1 MIMKRKFLTSLFV
14 LLCFTTMVLAQNP
27 IADIRKHYAEAQERV
42 AQNEK
47 LMNAEEEYPTPNY
60 RQYNYVTLLPGSGRH
75 EERLMMYEKS
85 EENDYGECVRKWI
98 DFAIYKYNYGSRAFY
113 EEFLYDENEEVEFV
127 YAVNPDMQDFLG
139 GEFRFYLKDGKLVKV
154 LVKLRDNQTDNMEVQ
169 YEGKDI
175 PETYKSQYQIY
186 IDRANQIRKL
196 CATAR
201 AL

>member
-1 MIMKRKFLTSLFV
+1 MLFV
-14 LLCFTTMVLAQNP
+14 LFGFTTMILAQNVV
-27 IADIRKHYAEAQERV
+27 ADIRKHYAEAKERV
-42 AQNEK
+42 AENEK
-47 LMNAEEEYPTPNY
+47 LMNAEEEYPTPDY

-75 EERLMMYEKS
+75 EERLMVYEKS

-98 DFAIYKYNYGSRAFY
+98 DFATYKYNYGSRDFY

-127 YAVNPDMQDFLG
+127 YAANPDMQDFLG

-154 LVKLRDNQTDNMEVQ
+154 LVKLRDEQTNKMEVQ

-175 PETYKSQYQIY
+175 PETYKSQFQIY

-196 CATAR
+196 CAAAR